1 MFLAS
6 EFKADQLKL
15 VKMALIHD
23 LGEAAIGDLVW
34 ERGRRVIGSQKQK
47 HSDELKAIKYIFD
60 SKNYQEY
67 INLWQEFEEQKTLE
81 ARLLKQIDKLEMVIQ
96 TQEYE
101 QEGSKNLEEFWQ
113 NAEKYLKD
121 SELSEYFRD
130 MKK

>member
-1 MFLAS
+1 
-6 EFKADQLKL
+6 
-15 VKMALIHD
+15 

-60 SKNYQEY
+60 SNNYQEY
-67 INLWQEFEEQKTLE
+67 IDLWQEFEEQKTLE
-81 ARLLKQIDKLEMVIQ
+81 ARLLKQIDKLEMVVQ
-96 TQEYE
+96 AQEYE
-101 QEGSKNLEEFWQ
+101 QEGNKNLEEFWQ

-130 MKK
+130 IKK